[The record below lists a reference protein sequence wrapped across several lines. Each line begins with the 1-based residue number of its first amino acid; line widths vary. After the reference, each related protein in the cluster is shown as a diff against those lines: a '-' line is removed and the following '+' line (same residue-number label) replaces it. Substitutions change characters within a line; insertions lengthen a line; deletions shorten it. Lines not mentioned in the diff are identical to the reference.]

1 MGSQLIALVG
11 GTVIDGTGAP
21 EQPATVLVEGSR
33 IVDVLPPSSSL
44 STDVYA
50 EDCTGQVVAP
60 GFIDAHSHADNA
72 PFLSDDDTSK
82 IEQGVTTEVTGNCG
96 FSLAPIEPIQRDDAQ
111 TLLSRIFPPL
121 SLNWADMRELFEAG
135 EAKGFIT
142 HNAPLVGHNSLRVA
156 AMGAAG
162 RQADYDEIKRMVRLL
177 ESALDAGAFGLSSG
191 LIYPPGLFA
200 DPSEL
205 HSLVAVLCSDNVY
218 TTHMRNESTRVFE
231 SIAESLDVVNG
242 RCRLHVS
249 HVKIADRRKWNRM
262 PELMTALDE
271 ARDRGWKVSQDVY
284 PYAAG
289 STMLTAALP
298 PWFHDGG
305 SNAVLARLES
315 DEARM
320 RAQLDMEQDLSFENV
335 VAGAGWKNIVVS
347 STASHR
353 YEGSSIQQIGEHLDV
368 SPFDALVRIL
378 REERLQATMVLHYL
392 NENDVRTALAH
403 SFTAIG
409 SDGLPPG
416 TGGRPHPR
424 TFGTF
429 PRVLGHYV
437 RDEKMLS
444 LPEAVRRMTSLPADI
459 FGIRSR
465 GRIRRGAVADLVTF
479 DPETII
485 DRATYEHPNE
495 RPTGIDRVYQEGVRV
510 VSQGVW
516 LGRRRGRRL
525 TPH

>member
-1 MGSQLIALVG
+1 
-11 GTVIDGTGAP
+11 
-21 EQPATVLVEGSR
+21 
-33 IVDVLPPSSSL
+33 
-44 STDVYA
+44 
-50 EDCTGQVVAP
+50 
-60 GFIDAHSHADNA
+60 
-72 PFLSDDDTSK
+72 
-82 IEQGVTTEVTGNCG
+82 
-96 FSLAPIEPIQRDDAQ
+96 
-111 TLLSRIFPPL
+111 
-121 SLNWADMRELFEAG
+121 
-135 EAKGFIT
+135 
-142 HNAPLVGHNSLRVA
+142 
-156 AMGAAG
+156 
-162 RQADYDEIKRMVRLL
+162 
-177 ESALDAGAFGLSSG
+177 
-191 LIYPPGLFA
+191 
-200 DPSEL
+200 
-205 HSLVAVLCSDNVY
+205 
-218 TTHMRNESTRVFE
+218 
-231 SIAESLDVVNG
+231 
-242 RCRLHVS
+242 
-249 HVKIADRRKWNRM
+249 M

-271 ARDRGWKVSQDVY
+271 GRDRGWKVSQDVY

-289 STMLTAALP
+289 STMLTATLP

-305 SNAVLARLES
+305 SKAVLARLES

-320 RAQLDMEQDLSFENV
+320 RAQFDMEHDLSFENV

-353 YEGSSIQQIGEHLDV
+353 YEGSSIKQIGEHLDV

-378 REERLQATMVLHYL
+378 REESLQATMVLHYL

-403 SFTAIG
+403 PFTAIG

-437 RDEKMLS
+437 RNEKILS

-479 DPETII
+479 DPETIV
-485 DRATYEHPNE
+485 DRATYEHPTE